1 VARDEY
7 RTDFGF
13 ASGMKPQRSD
23 IVPTNWFRELQLRIR
38 SLFHRDQ
45 LDRDLND
52 ELAFHIAQRT
62 EKNHAAG
69 MDTTEARRAA
79 HRQLGNS
86 GSIKEDTR
94 NLRTL
99 PTVENFAHDL
109 RYGSRTLIKTPL
121 FALIAIAT
129 LALGIGA
136 STSIFSVV
144 NSVLL
149 RPLPYAQPDR
159 LVQVWESNPKR
170 SYSRNVVNPINF
182 LDWTEQNR
190 SFNGMA
196 AIVDT
201 STRLG
206 LGQEP
211 LQVPAMMVTPRFFS
225 VLGVPPLLGST
236 FTDNDG
242 KEGGEIR
249 LILTYEFWQQ
259 QFGGN
264 PSVIGRHIQ
273 NNERPATII
282 GVMPRGFALPN
293 VRGSIFLPY
302 AIDRSAEFANEG
314 RYMMVIA
321 RLKPGVTLQQAD
333 DDMKR
338 VAQYTAATRP
348 NFDTEWSAV
357 VLPML
362 QDATRDVAQPLLLLL
377 GAVGFVLL
385 IACANVA
392 NLLLMRGAGRERE
405 LAVRVALGAGRGR
418 VVCQLLAENLV
429 LAVLGTL
436 AGLAIAQWGLQA
448 LLALIPKAA
457 PLPRMESI
465 RIDTPVFL
473 FALGLTFGTTLLFG
487 LLPALRLSRI
497 DLLDA
502 LKQGSSRTGV
512 GGNRRLRQSLMV
524 AEIALAL
531 MLSVGAGLLLRSF
544 QRLTSVNLGFRT
556 DNVVTMRVYVRDNE
570 APVAARAQY
579 LEGLVGAVRNV
590 HAIEA
595 AGFTHFLPL
604 MDRVSGSCFAL
615 GAELPEKTADAPDA
629 QFLVVSSH
637 YFDAMRTPFFAGR
650 DFNEHDAPDAPTA
663 VIVNRAFVQKF
674 LPGKDAIGQQVN
686 VCWTVKNPGRI
697 VGVVGDS
704 RQMRL
709 KDDPMPTI
717 FLANSQAAAFSV
729 TLVVRTADDPNQV
742 IRPVEAAIHEYDPRQ
757 AISEVQTMDHVF
769 ADSAS
774 NARFQLVLLLIFAGL
789 AIVLAMIGV
798 YGVVSYSV
806 TQRTQ
811 EIGVRMAMG
820 AGTSEIT
827 RMVLREALL
836 LAGLAVGVGLAG
848 ALAVTRAMESVLYET
863 APTDPVTL
871 AIAATGV
878 LVVVTA
884 AALVPARRATHVDP
898 LVALRYE

>member
-1 VARDEY
+1 
-7 RTDFGF
+7 
-13 ASGMKPQRSD
+13 MKPRRSD
-23 IVPTNWFRELQLRIR
+23 IVPSNWFRELRLRIR

-45 LDRDLND
+45 LDRELND
-52 ELAFHIAQRT
+52 ELTFHIDQRT

-69 MDTTEARRAA
+69 MDAAEARQAA
-79 HRQLGNS
+79 NRQLGNAT
-86 GSIKEDTR
+86 SIKEDTR
-94 NLRTL
+94 NLRTF
-99 PTVENFAHDL
+99 PSAENFAHDL

-149 RPLPYAQPDR
+149 RPLPFVQPDR
-159 LVQVWESNPKR
+159 LVQVWESAPRHSVANL
-170 SYSRNVVNPINF
+170 RNVVNPINF

-190 SFNGMA
+190 AFSGMA

-206 LGQEP
+206 LGHEP
-211 LQVPAMMVTPRFFS
+211 LQVPAMLVTPQFFS
-225 VLGVPPLLGST
+225 LLGVPPLLGST
-236 FTDNDG
+236 FTDGDG
-242 KEGGEIR
+242 KEGEEIH

-259 QFGGN
+259 QFGGD
-264 PSVIGRHIQ
+264 PGIVGRHLQ

-293 VRGSIFLPY
+293 IRGSVFLPD
-302 AIDRSAEFANEG
+302 AIDRSPAFAEQG
-314 RYMMVIA
+314 RYLSVIA

-348 NFDTEWSAV
+348 NFDTGWSAV
-357 VLPML
+357 VEPML
-362 QDATRDVAQPLLLLL
+362 QDATREVELPLLLLL

-436 AGLAIAQWGLQA
+436 AGLATAQWGLQA
-448 LLALIPKAA
+448 LLTLIPKAA

-465 RIDTPVFL
+465 RIDMPVFL
-473 FALGLTFGTTLLFG
+473 FALGLTFCTTLLFG

-512 GGNRRLRQSLMV
+512 GGNRRLRQSLIV

-556 DNVVTMRVYVRDNE
+556 DNLVTMRVFVMDNTDD
-570 APVAARAQY
+570 APKRARY
-579 LEGLVGAVRNV
+579 LNNLVGAVRNV
-590 HAIEA
+590 HGVEA
-595 AGFTHFLPL
+595 AGFVHFLPL
-604 MDRVSGSCFAL
+604 MDRLSGSCFAV
-615 GAELPEKTADAPDA
+615 GAKLPEKETDAPDA

-650 DFNEHDAPDAPTA
+650 DFNEHDLPDAPTS

-674 LPGKDAIGQQVN
+674 LPGRDPIGQQVN

-697 VGVVGDS
+697 IGVVGDA
-704 RQMRL
+704 RQTRL
-709 KDDPMPTI
+709 KDNPVPTI
-717 FLANSQAAAFSV
+717 FLANSQGAAYAV
-729 TLVVRTADDPNQV
+729 TLVIRTADDPSQI
-742 IRPVEAAIHEYDPRQ
+742 IRPVESAIHTYDPQQ

-769 ADSAS
+769 SDSAAD
-774 NARFQLVLLLIFAGL
+774 ARFQLVLLLIFAGI

-806 TQRTQ
+806 TQRTP
-811 EIGVRMAMG
+811 EIGVRVAMG
-820 AGTSEIT
+820 AGTSEIE

-836 LAGLAVGVGLAG
+836 LAGLAVAIGLAG
-848 ALAVTRAMESVLYET
+848 AFAVTRVMEAVLYET
-863 APTDPVTL
+863 APNDPVTL
-871 AIAATGV
+871 AIAAIGI

>member
-1 VARDEY
+1 
-7 RTDFGF
+7 
-13 ASGMKPQRSD
+13 MPQWPKQFFTRLRS
-23 IVPTNWFRELQLRIR
+23 F
-38 SLFHRDQ
+38 FHRDQ
-45 LDRDLND
+45 LNRDLDD
-52 ELAFHIAQRT
+52 ELKFHLAQRT
-62 EKNHAAG
+62 EKNRAAG
-69 MDTTEARRAA
+69 MEPAEARHAA
-79 HRQLGNS
+79 HRQLGNATS
-86 GSIKEDTR
+86 VKEDTR

-99 PTVENFAHDL
+99 PTVDNFAKDL

-149 RPLPYAQPDR
+149 RPLPFAQPDQ
-159 LVQVWESNPKR
+159 LVQVWESNVKN
-170 SYSRNVVNPINF
+170 SFANLRNVVNPINF

-190 SFNGMA
+190 SFSGMA

-206 LGQEP
+206 LGHEP
-211 LQVPAMMVTPRFFS
+211 LQVPAIMVTSQFFS

-242 KEGGEIR
+242 KEGVEIH

-259 QFGGN
+259 QFGGDPN
-264 PSVIGRHIQ
+264 VIGRHLQ

-293 VRGSIFLPY
+293 VRCSLFLPY
-302 AIDRSAEFANEG
+302 AIDRSPSFADEG

-321 RLKPGVTLQQAD
+321 RLKPGVTLAQSD

-348 NFDTEWSAV
+348 NFDTNWSAV

-362 QDATRDVAQPLLLLL
+362 KDATREVAQPLLLLL

-418 VVCQLLAENLV
+418 VVCQLLVENLV
-429 LAVLGTL
+429 LAALGTL

-465 RIDTPVFL
+465 RIDAPVFL
-473 FALGLTFGTTLLFG
+473 FALGLTFCTTLLVG

-502 LKQGSSRTGV
+502 LKQGTSRTGV
-512 GGNRRLRQSLMV
+512 GGNRRVRQSLMV

-556 DNVVTMRVYVRDNE
+556 DNLVTMRVFVMDNTDDV
-570 APVAARAQY
+570 PKRARY
-579 LEGLVGAVRNV
+579 LENLVSAVRGV
-590 HAIEA
+590 HGVDA

-615 GAELPEKTADAPDA
+615 GARLPEKTSDAPDA
-629 QFLVVSSH
+629 QFLVISSH

-650 DFNEHDAPDAPTA
+650 DFNERDVPDAPTS

-674 LPGKDAIGQQVN
+674 LAGQDAIGQQVN

-697 VGVVGDS
+697 VGVVGDA
-704 RQMRL
+704 RQTRL
-709 KDDPMPTI
+709 KDDPVPTI
-717 FLANSQAAAFSV
+717 FLANSQAAAYAV
-729 TLVVRTADDPNQV
+729 TLVIRTADDPNEV
-742 IRPVEAAIHEYDPRQ
+742 IRPVEAAIHEYDPQQ

-769 ADSAS
+769 SDSAS
-774 NARFQLVLLLIFAGL
+774 DARFQLILLMSFAGI

-806 TQRTQ
+806 TQRTP

-820 AGTSEIT
+820 ASSSEIT
-827 RMVLREALL
+827 RMVLREALS
-836 LAGLAVGVGLAG
+836 LAGLAVVIGVAG
-848 ALAVTRAMESVLYET
+848 AAALTRVMESVLYET
-863 APTDPVTL
+863 APTDPITL
-871 AIAATGV
+871 GVAAIGV

>member
-1 VARDEY
+1 
-7 RTDFGF
+7 
-13 ASGMKPQRSD
+13 
-23 IVPTNWFRELQLRIR
+23 VPSLSNWFRTLSLRVK
-38 SLFHRDQ
+38 SLFCREQ
-45 LDRDLND
+45 LDRDVDD
-52 ELAFHIAQRT
+52 ELSFHLAQRA
-62 EKNHAAG
+62 EKNRAAG
-69 MDTTEARRAA
+69 VDAAEARQAA
-79 HRQLGNS
+79 HRQLGNATLL
-86 GSIKEDTR
+86 KEDTR

-99 PTVENFAHDL
+99 PVVENFAQDL

-149 RPLPYAQPDR
+149 RPLPFTQPNR
-159 LVQVWESNPKR
+159 LVQVWESNSKH
-170 SYSRNVVNPINF
+170 SVANLRNVVNPINF

-190 SFNGMA
+190 SFSGMA
-196 AIVDT
+196 AVVDT

-206 LGQEP
+206 LGHEP
-211 LQVPAMMVTPRFFS
+211 VQVPAMLVTPQFFS
-225 VLGVPPLLGST
+225 LLGVPPLLGST
-236 FTDNDG
+236 FTDGDG
-242 KEGGEIR
+242 KEGAEIR
-249 LILTYEFWQQ
+249 LVLTYEFWQQ
-259 QFGGN
+259 QFGGD
-264 PSVIGRHIQ
+264 PKVIGRHLQ

-293 VRGSIFLPY
+293 VRGSVFLPY
-302 AIDRSAEFANEG
+302 AIDRSNQFAQQG

-321 RLKPGVTLQQAD
+321 RLKPGVTLEQAG

-348 NFDTEWSAV
+348 NFDTDWSAV

-448 LLALIPKAA
+448 LLALIPKSA

-465 RIDTPVFL
+465 RIDTPVLL
-473 FALGLTFGTTLLFG
+473 FALGLTFCTTLIFG
-487 LLPALRLSRI
+487 LLPALRSSRV

-502 LKQGSSRTGV
+502 LKQGSSRTGI
-512 GGNRRLRQSLMV
+512 GGNRCLRQALMV

-544 QRLTSVNLGFRT
+544 QRLNSVDLGFRT
-556 DNVVTMRVYVRDNE
+556 HNLVTMRVFVMDNTAE
-570 APVAARAQY
+570 PLKRARY
-579 LEGLVGAVRNV
+579 LENLVKTVRGV
-590 HAIEA
+590 HGVEA

-615 GAELPEKTADAPDA
+615 GAELPEKQTDAPDA
-629 QFLVVSSH
+629 QFLIISSH
-637 YFDAMRTPFFAGR
+637 YFDAMRTPFLAGR
-650 DFNEHDAPDAPTA
+650 DFDDHDTVDAPTSI
-663 VIVNRAFVQKF
+663 IVNRAFVQKF

-686 VCWTVKNPGRI
+686 VCWDVKNPARI
-697 VGVVGDS
+697 VGVVGDA
-704 RQMRL
+704 RQTRL
-709 KDDPMPTI
+709 RDDPVPTI
-717 FLANSQAAAFSV
+717 FVANSQASAYAV
-729 TLVVRTADDPNQV
+729 TLAIRTGDDPNKI
-742 IRPVEAAIHEYDPRQ
+742 IRPVEAAIHDYDPQQ

-769 ADSAS
+769 SDSAS
-774 NARFQLVLLLIFAGL
+774 DARFQLVLLLIFAGL

-806 TQRTQ
+806 TQRTP

-820 AGTSEIT
+820 AGAAEIA

-836 LAGLAVGVGLAG
+836 LAALAVVVGLAG
-848 ALAVTRAMESVLYET
+848 AFALTRVMESVLYET
-863 APTDPVTL
+863 APTDPTTL
-871 AIAATGV
+871 TIAATAV

-884 AALVPARRATHVDP
+884 AALVPARRATRVDP